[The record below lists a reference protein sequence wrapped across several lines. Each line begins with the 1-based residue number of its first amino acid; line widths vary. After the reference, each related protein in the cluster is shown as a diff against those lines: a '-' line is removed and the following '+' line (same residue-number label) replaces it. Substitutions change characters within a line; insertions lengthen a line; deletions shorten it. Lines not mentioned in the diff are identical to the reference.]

1 MDLLIFTTLAFKKAK
16 KKGVIIDM
24 EDLGFAYEKSP
35 KHFDFKLLGKALLQ
49 INRRESPCALTMR

>member
-24 EDLGFAYEKSP
+24 EDLGFP
-35 KHFDFKLLGKALLQ
+35 TLGLDKA
-49 INRRESPCALTMR
+49 